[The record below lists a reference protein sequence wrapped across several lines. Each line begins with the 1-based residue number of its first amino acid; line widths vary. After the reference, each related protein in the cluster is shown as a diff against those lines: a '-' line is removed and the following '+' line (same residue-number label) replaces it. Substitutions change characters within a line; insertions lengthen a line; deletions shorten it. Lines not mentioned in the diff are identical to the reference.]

1 MRFEWD
7 ANKASANF
15 VKHTVTFDEATEV
28 FYDQNAVEGIDALHS
43 DDETRLFVIGFSTR
57 RLLFVVF
64 VETIQDAGDSY
75 RLEKQTGENGKFMSE
90 DSSRP
95 LVFSVVEDDGEN
107 VTIEISE
114 EDYQKDLAAGIDE
127 DALLKPGRYKMK
139 RGGFLARHPE
149 LKAQQK
155 KRA

>member
-1 MRFEWD
+1 
-7 ANKASANF
+7 
-15 VKHTVTFDEATEV
+15 
-28 FYDQNAVEGIDALHS
+28 
-43 DDETRLFVIGFSTR
+43 
-57 RLLFVVF
+57 
-64 VETIQDAGDSY
+64 
-75 RLEKQTGENGKFMSE
+75 MSE
-90 DSSRP
+90 ESSSRP

-114 EDYQKDLAAGIDE
+114 EDYQKDLAAGIEE

-149 LKAQQK
+149 LKVEQK